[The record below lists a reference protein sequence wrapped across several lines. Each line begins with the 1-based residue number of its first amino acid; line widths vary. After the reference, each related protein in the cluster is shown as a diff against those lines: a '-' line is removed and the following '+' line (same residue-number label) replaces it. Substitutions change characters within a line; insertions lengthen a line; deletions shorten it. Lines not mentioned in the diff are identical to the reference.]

1 MDSCLEQVVFTHDR
15 VEERLHVNP
24 TVLISV
30 EFQESR
36 GAEEVTEL
44 QRQLGGDSKEGVII
58 ETFLVIVGRR
68 NVLLEELMELL

>member
-1 MDSCLEQVVFTHDR
+1 MWILVWN
-15 VEERLHVNP
+15 RLFLRTIEWKKDCMSILP
-24 TVLISV
+24 YSS
-30 EFQESR
+30 QESR

>member
-1 MDSCLEQVVFTHDR
+1 

-44 QRQLGGDSKEGVII
+44 QRQLGGDSKEGVVI